1 MPDLTISKVAKQFGM
16 RASALRY
23 YEQIGILPA
32 TYRRGGQR
40 LYDESAVRRLA
51 IIQRAREL
59 GFTIKETQILF
70 ADFSCGPPIS
80 ERWHALCEAK
90 LQDLEIRI
98 EQIQEMQRMLQRM
111 MQCKCAA
118 FDQCGAGIL
127 EGKRRRALAEAEA
140 FEGAASKP
148 QKPRGAAAQRA

>member
-1 MPDLTISKVAKQFGM
+1 MPDLTISKVAKQFGI

-51 IIQRAREL
+51 IVQRAREL
-59 GFTIKETQILF
+59 GFTIKETQVLF
-70 ADFSCGPPIS
+70 SDFSCGPPIS
-80 ERWHALCEAK
+80 ERWHSLCETK
-90 LQDLEIRI
+90 LEELAERI
-98 EQIQEMQRMLQRM
+98 EQIHEMQRMLEKM
-111 MQCKCAA
+111 MQCRCAA

-127 EGKRRRALAEAEA
+127 EGRRRRALAQAEPCA
-140 FEGAASKP
+140 PSAG
-148 QKPRGAAAQRA
+148 

>member
-1 MPDLTISKVAKQFGM
+1 MPDLTISKVAKQFGI

-23 YEQIGILPA
+23 YEQIGVLPA

-51 IIQRAREL
+51 IVQRAREL

-70 ADFSCGPPIS
+70 SDFSCGPPIS

-90 LQDLEIRI
+90 LQDLEIQI
-98 EQIQEMQRMLQRM
+98 EQIHEMQRMLQKM
-111 MQCKCAA
+111 MKCRCAA
-118 FDQCGAGIL
+118 FDQCGEGIL
-127 EGKRRRALAEAEA
+127 ESKRRQARAEAQVRES
-140 FEGAASKP
+140 AAPKTTVA
-148 QKPRGAAAQRA
+148 R

>member
-1 MPDLTISKVAKQFGM
+1 MPDLTISRVAKQFGL

-23 YEQIGILPA
+23 YEQIGVLPA

-51 IIQRAREL
+51 IVQRAREL

-70 ADFSCGPPIS
+70 SDFSCGPPIS
-80 ERWHALCEAK
+80 ERWHSLCGAK
-90 LQDLEIRI
+90 LEELEIRI
-98 EQIQEMQRMLQRM
+98 DQIHEMQHMLQKM
-111 MQCKCAA
+111 MQCRCAA

-127 EGKRRRALAEAEA
+127 EGKRKRSREREQAAVSENSADGEA
-140 FEGAASKP
+140 
-148 QKPRGAAAQRA
+148 

>member
-1 MPDLTISKVAKQFGM
+1 MPDLTISKVAKQFGL

-51 IIQRAREL
+51 IVQRAREL

-70 ADFSCGPPIS
+70 SDFSSGPPIS
-80 ERWHALCEAK
+80 QRWHSLCEVK
-90 LQDLEIRI
+90 LQELESHIVQIR
-98 EQIQEMQRMLQRM
+98 EMQQMLEKMVKCR
-111 MQCKCAA
+111 CAA
-118 FDQCGAGIL
+118 FDQCGQGIL
-127 EGKRRRALAEAEA
+127 NGKRRRELAQAREDPI
-140 FEGAASKP
+140 S
-148 QKPRGAAAQRA
+148 QS

>member
-51 IIQRAREL
+51 IVQRAREL

-80 ERWHALCEAK
+80 ERWHGLCEAK
-90 LQDLEIRI
+90 LQDLELRI
-98 EQIQEMQRMLQRM
+98 EQIHEMQRMLQKM
-111 MQCKCAA
+111 MQCRCAA

-127 EGKRRRALAEAEA
+127 EGKRRRALAEADPREA
-140 FEGAASKP
+140 AAPPARRTAAS
-148 QKPRGAAAQRA
+148 RA

>member
-1 MPDLTISKVAKQFGM
+1 MPDLTISKVAKQFGL

-32 TYRRGGQR
+32 SYRKGGQR

-51 IIQRAREL
+51 IVQRAREL

-80 ERWHALCEAK
+80 ERWRSLCEAK
-90 LQDLEIRI
+90 LQEFEIRI
-98 EQIQEMQRMLQRM
+98 EQIHEMQGMLQKM
-111 MQCKCAA
+111 MQCRCGA

-127 EGKRRRALAEAEA
+127 EGKRRRALARER
-140 FEGAASKP
+140 AAVGNNS
-148 QKPRGAAAQRA
+148 AARDA

>member
-1 MPDLTISKVAKQFGM
+1 MSDLTISKVAKRFGI

-51 IIQRAREL
+51 IVQRARQL

-70 ADFSCGPPIS
+70 SDFSSGPPIS
-80 ERWHALCEAK
+80 ERWHSLCEAK
-90 LQDLEIRI
+90 LEELEI
-98 EQIQEMQRMLQRM
+98 QILQIREMQQMLQKM
-111 MQCKCAA
+111 MQCRCAA
-118 FDQCGAGIL
+118 FDQCGQGIL
-127 EGKRRRALAEAEA
+127 DGKRRRERAQMEASD
-140 FEGAASKP
+140 GGISHC
-148 QKPRGAAAQRA
+148 